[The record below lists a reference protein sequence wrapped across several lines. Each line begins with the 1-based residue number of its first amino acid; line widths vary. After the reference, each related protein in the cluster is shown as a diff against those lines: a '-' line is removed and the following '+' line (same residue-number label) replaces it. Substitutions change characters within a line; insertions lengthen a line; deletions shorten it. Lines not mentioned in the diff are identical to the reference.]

1 MSHILNARPTRASEN
16 VAAAPI
22 DRGRK
27 LRHRPQSRLSEDV
40 EVHVTQD
47 TQSGWRYGKNKKKDR
62 SQSREAPQRLSR
74 KVTTPEPLEEEQGSE
89 KHYSGAFAAAD
100 FARMREELDTIKK
113 HFAIAKK
120 TINRQS
126 KVIDDLR
133 RDLATT
139 QKSHCEQSRQVEK
152 LQSLSKKSNEII
164 STVESN
170 LTCQICM
177 EMMLKPYGYVSG
189 LHCDNRLLTEWFRAA
204 PPSEQEMY
212 DDDFPDAL
220 LYRKKSC
227 PVCRAT
233 VLSRPIPL
241 FLVKA
246 LVAAVEKSKTLPG
259 ASPRRTPPPD
269 DDPWAGI
276 FPDMVSSDDDWS
288 GDDNDE
294 DEDTEGGDMQGDEE
308 DNSDYDDEDR
318 WSFDG
323 YGTDDDDEPY
333 GGEYVESRWAPPTV
347 DVSPDDYPYDDLTD
361 EHMSMLRRGAT
372 MQMIELFTMTY
383 SHEDGL
389 KAIVDGNEIFLGYN
403 IALHSDDETGE
414 EYMDWVVADIYE
426 RPERWGRIDDDGE
439 GFVASRLARED
450 EDEEYNTTDS
460 EVWAADLAS
469 HDDFLF

>member
-1 MSHILNARPTRASEN
+1 
-16 VAAAPI
+16 
-22 DRGRK
+22 
-27 LRHRPQSRLSEDV
+27 
-40 EVHVTQD
+40 
-47 TQSGWRYGKNKKKDR
+47 
-62 SQSREAPQRLSR
+62 
-74 KVTTPEPLEEEQGSE
+74 
-89 KHYSGAFAAAD
+89 
-100 FARMREELDTIKK
+100 
-113 HFAIAKK
+113 
-120 TINRQS
+120 
-126 KVIDDLR
+126 
-133 RDLATT
+133 
-139 QKSHCEQSRQVEK
+139 
-152 LQSLSKKSNEII
+152 
-164 STVESN
+164 
-170 LTCQICM
+170 M

-189 LHCDNRLLTEWFRAA
+189 LHCDNRLLTVRRLSPCGHALCMNCLQEWFRAA